1 MSGCTIRALRPFE
14 HFALN
19 CPSLSAVEICEL
31 ASNGLAEEVEVEMDR
46 KGRRVI
52 TTVMLVK

>member
-1 MSGCTIRALRPFE
+1 MIRALRPFE